1 MDTTDLVQLWKQPAA
16 RHGAATGH
24 PAGEIRLR
32 SGGGLG
38 RRSQLLGESSAFRGT
53 SPWTTVSIELH
64 DESHA
69 DETHGPARATAAGRR
84 GAA

>member
-1 MDTTDLVQLWKQPAA
+1 MNTTDLVQFWKRPST
-16 RHGAATGH
+16 RHGAPTDH

-53 SPWTTVSIELH
+53 SPWTSVSIEVH
-64 DESHA
+64 DER
-69 DETHGPARATAAGRR
+69 P
-84 GAA
+84 

>member
-1 MDTTDLVQLWKQPAA
+1 MNTTDLVQLRKQPTI
-16 RHGAATGH
+16 RHGASTDH

-53 SPWTTVSIELH
+53 SPWTSVSIELH
-64 DESHA
+64 
-69 DETHGPARATAAGRR
+69 
-84 GAA
+84 